1 MVSVPTFVRNVVINA
16 PIERVFAFHERPDA
30 LERLSPPFPP
40 LTVIQRTGGIS
51 TGAKVHIRIGFIDW
65 HAVHTAFDPPRL
77 FVDEQERGPFRKWI
91 HRHEFEDL
99 GDGRTRLTDRLE
111 FELPGGALLNRLLAP
126 FVRLGLGQMFSYR
139 HRATV
144 AACEG
149 AASID
154 RR

>member
-1 MVSVPTFVRNVVINA
+1 MASVPRFVRSVVIAA
-16 PIERVFAFHERPDA
+16 PIDRVFAFHERPDA

-51 TGAKVHIRIGFIDW
+51 TGARVHIRIGPVHW

-77 FVDEQERGPFRKWI
+77 FVDEQERGPFRRWV

-111 FELPGGALLNRLLAP
+111 FELPGGRLVNRLLAP
-126 FVRLGLGQMFSYR
+126 FVRLGLGQMFAYR
-139 HRATV
+139 HKVTV
-144 AACEG
+144 AACE
-149 AASID
+149 APASID